1 MNLGD
6 MTKNELE
13 EFGRTVGI
21 ELDRRLNKA
30 DLLEQLIEHLQTVDE
45 TAEDDGVELDFIKPE
60 EEWSEK
66 DISHPLMPEV
76 PEVPEEVAVEVDPEL
91 VIQAERDA
99 RRYFENTKEAVIQAQ
114 VAYDALKKRRIESEV
129 AEVESA
135 EALDAAKDI
144 AVKAELDWNKLAS
157 SLAETL

>member
-76 PEVPEEVAVEVDPEL
+76 PEEVAVEVDPE
-91 VIQAERDA
+91 A
-99 RRYFENTKEAVIQAQ
+99 
-114 VAYDALKKRRIESEV
+114 
-129 AEVESA
+129 
-135 EALDAAKDI
+135 AAKL
-144 AVKAELDWNKLAS
+144 AELE
-157 SLAETL
+157 SLRKSQIDMRLKEEEEKRFQCKTIRAFR

>member
-76 PEVPEEVAVEVDPEL
+76 PEEVAVEVDPEIA
-91 VIQAERDA
+91 IQAERDA
-99 RRYFENTKEAVIQAQ
+99 RRYCDTTKEAVIQAQ
-114 VAYDALKKRRIESEV
+114 VVYDALKKRRIESEV